1 MSLNLQLEFHLP
13 VPPARVMD
21 MLLDEKELR
30 RWSGED
36 AVIDR
41 KQGGKISLLD
51 GWITGEI
58 KKLADT
64 ELICTWRTQGWTNE
78 MQDSE
83 VKYKLVKDKEGT
95 KIYLEHHNLPNQE
108 EVDEHADYWEDQF
121 FGLME
126 EYLWATMKK

>member
-64 ELICTWRTQGWTNE
+64 ELICTWRTQGWTDE
-78 MQDSE
+78 MKDSE

-95 KIYLEHHNLPNQE
+95 KIFLEHNNLPNQE
-108 EVDEHADYWEDQF
+108 EADEHTEYWEDQF